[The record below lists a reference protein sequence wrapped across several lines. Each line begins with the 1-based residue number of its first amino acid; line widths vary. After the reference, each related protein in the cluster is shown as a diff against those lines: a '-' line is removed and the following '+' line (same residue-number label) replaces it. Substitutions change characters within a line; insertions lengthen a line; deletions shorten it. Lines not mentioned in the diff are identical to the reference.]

1 MVSTMQEKRLFQ
13 RILFS
18 HDATLVDATHKWSIQ
33 VLDLS
38 LHGFL
43 CTEPTNSTMEIDHLA
58 SLILKLDDQHSITIN
73 AKLVHMENQLLGF
86 ENHDI
91 DIDSISEL
99 KRLVELNL
107 ANDELLH
114 RELAELA
121 R

>member
-1 MVSTMQEKRLFQ
+1 MENKRLFQ

-18 HDATLVDATHKWSIQ
+18 HDATLQVGEQKLTTQ

-43 CTEPTNSTMEIDHLA
+43 CTQPQGSNFDTEQ
-58 SLILKLDDQHSITIN
+58 LIILVLKLDDQHSITIN
-73 AKLVHMENQLLGF
+73 AKLVHCQNQTLGL
-86 ENHDI
+86 ETNHI

-107 ANDELLH
+107 GSDELLH
-114 RELAELA
+114 RELIKLA